1 MVDSLPMAKDERTE
15 LLDHINRC
23 RDLLALMPDPTHRQT
38 IPDLI
43 VYLESKMAAMDERL
57 APPAGAA

>member
-1 MVDSLPMAKDERTE
+1 MAKDERTE

-23 RDLLALMPDPTHRQT
+23 RLLALMPDPTHRQT